1 MNMNK
6 LKGKI
11 IEKGLNVDRLA
22 SKTGIHRSSIYRK
35 MNKPENF
42 TVKEVKSIKETLMLT
57 NEEAAEIFFN

>member
-11 IEKGLNVDRLA
+11 IEKGMNVDGLA

-42 TVKEVKSIKETLMLT
+42 TVKEVRSIKETLMLT